1 LIISINSE
9 IKLIYPH
16 LVFII
21 RPPKPQNPEKM
32 KKLNLMQFNK
42 INNNDRNIIIID
54 AEVNFILGMNA
65 IYL

>member
-1 LIISINSE
+1 
-9 IKLIYPH
+9 
-16 LVFII
+16 
-21 RPPKPQNPEKM
+21 M